1 MQQGETVSSTQMQ
14 RVLRLLVCLAIS
26 CSIALGAVPMQI
38 NLPQVEKAGCCA
50 ELKAEVKSNA
60 CHRPAPKSDDD
71 KQCCA
76 ACPLGCAVLADAG
89 TPFVY
94 PSTGDEKFA
103 VFISSE
109 RLRSDRPP
117 VPPPRA

>member
-1 MQQGETVSSTQMQ
+1 
-14 RVLRLLVCLAIS
+14 
-26 CSIALGAVPMQI
+26 MQI

-50 ELKAEVKSNA
+50 AMKAGAKLHE
-60 CHRPAPKSDDD
+60 CDQPAPKSEDD

-76 ACPLGCAVLADAG
+76 ACALGCAVLVTAG
-89 TPFVY
+89 APFVY
-94 PSTGDEKFA
+94 PSTGEEKFA
-103 VFISSE
+103 VFISSG

>member
-1 MQQGETVSSTQMQ
+1 MDAA
-14 RVLRLLVCLAIS
+14 LRFLICLAIS
-26 CSIALGAVPMQI
+26 CSIALGAVPVRI
-38 NLPQVEKAGCCA
+38 NLPQVEKSGCCA
-50 ELKAEVKSNA
+50 RMKAEVKSHA
-60 CHRPAPKSDDD
+60 CERHAPKSDDD

-76 ACPLGCAVLADAG
+76 ACALGCAVLANAG

-103 VFISSE
+103 AFISFE

>member
-1 MQQGETVSSTQMQ
+1 MQT
-14 RVLRLLVCLAIS
+14 VLRLLVCLAIS
-26 CSIALGAVPMQI
+26 CSIALGAVPVRI

-50 ELKAEVKSNA
+50 KMKAAVNSNA
-60 CHRPAPKSDDD
+60 CDRHAPKSEDD

-76 ACPLGCAVLADAG
+76 ACALGCAILANSA
-89 TPFVY
+89 TPFFY

-103 VFISSE
+103 AFISSE
-109 RLRSDRPP
+109 RLRSHRPP